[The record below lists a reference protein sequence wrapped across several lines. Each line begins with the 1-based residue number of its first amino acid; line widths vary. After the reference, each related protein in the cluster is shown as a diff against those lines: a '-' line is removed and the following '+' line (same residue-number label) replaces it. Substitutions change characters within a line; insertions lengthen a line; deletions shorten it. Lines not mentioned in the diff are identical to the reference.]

1 MENISTCKK
10 AKKAKEITFGKLIE
24 KIEGV
29 GFVYYVSVST
39 ALGTRYY
46 IGSKAFGTSPAWQTY
61 RTSSKTMHALLDY
74 AADNPDRM
82 HIRWHVLEQVKDSRC
97 VKAREAYHIKAFAAS
112 MGMAYIINIASPTGE
127 SLRTGK
133 SLRKN
138 S

>member
-10 AKKAKEITFGKLIE
+10 VKKAKEITFGKLIE

-29 GFVYYVSVST
+29 GFIYYVSVTT

-46 IGSKAFGTSPAWQTY
+46 IGSKAFRTSPAWQSY

-74 AADNPDRM
+74 AAEEPDRM
-82 HIRWHVLEQVKDSRC
+82 QIRWNLLEQVKDSRC
-97 VKAREAYHIKAFAAS
+97 LKAREAYHIRAFASS
-112 MGMAYIINIASPTGE
+112 MGMHRLINIASPAGD